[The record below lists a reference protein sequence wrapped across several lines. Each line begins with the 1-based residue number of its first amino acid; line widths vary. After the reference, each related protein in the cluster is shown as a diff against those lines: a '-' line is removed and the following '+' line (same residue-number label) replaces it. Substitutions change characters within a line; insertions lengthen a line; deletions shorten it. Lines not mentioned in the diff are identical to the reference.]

1 MKNIFDKIR
10 TPDKSIYISKKII
23 NTCLIF
29 LLGIILGIFSKW
41 LDNMAIDNTIWW
53 QNILGIL
60 ESYSL
65 LNPAIRK
72 NLKVVITGRKGISY
86 DRYKLRTEELNISS
100 SVIFTD
106 FIPLEDLPIF
116 YNACELLTYPSFYE
130 GFGLPPLEAM
140 ACGTPVITSNVTS
153 LPELFY
159 NSALLVNP
167 YDVYALSYAIEK
179 VLCDSLLKLTMVQK
193 GLITSSNYTWQK
205 TAKNTISAYEKIIN
219 SK

>member
-1 MKNIFDKIR
+1 MVGVGEDEEKANALIQEYHLENVI
-10 TPDKSIYISKKII
+10 KKYPMQ
-23 NTCLIF
+23 TQKELALF
-29 LLGIILGIFSKW
+29 YS
-41 LDNMAIDNTIWW
+41 AIDIFCFPTYRKSDS
-53 QNILGIL
+53 LGL
-60 ESYSL
+60 
-65 LNPAIRK
+65 
-72 NLKVVITGRKGISY
+72 VG
-86 DRYKLRTEELNISS
+86 
-100 SVIFTD
+100 
-106 FIPLEDLPIF
+106 
-116 YNACELLTYPSFYE
+116 
-130 GFGLPPLEAM
+130 LEAM

-167 YDVYALSYAIEK
+167 YDVYALSYAMEK

>member
-1 MKNIFDKIR
+1 M
-10 TPDKSIYISKKII
+10 
-23 NTCLIF
+23 
-29 LLGIILGIFSKW
+29 
-41 LDNMAIDNTIWW
+41 
-53 QNILGIL
+53 
-60 ESYSL
+60 
-65 LNPAIRK
+65 
-72 NLKVVITGRKGISY
+72 
-86 DRYKLRTEELNISS
+86 
-100 SVIFTD
+100 
-106 FIPLEDLPIF
+106 IPLEDLPIF

-167 YDVYALSYAIEK
+167 YDVYALSYAMEK